1 MWSSKLVKAQLRSS
15 AEVII
20 IKRFLSEAIG
30 TFLILL
36 AVVGSGYMAS
46 NLTSDS
52 GIRLLIN
59 CVSTTLALYLAI
71 QLFKDLSGAHFNP
84 IISIISWLRK
94 ELRIVELVLD
104 LVGQLIGAI
113 AGVALANLS
122 FGSSALTF
130 STTSR
135 GGSGQFLGEIVASA
149 GLVVLVFSSWMKIS
163 IDRRPSLIAMWI
175 ASAYF
180 FTASTSFANPVVTV
194 GRMFTD
200 SYAGIKPH
208 SVTGFVLSQIIGGI
222 LAMGFVQMM
231 ERLK

>member
-1 MWSSKLVKAQLRSS
+1 MLFRS
-15 AEVII
+15 
-20 IKRFLSEAIG
+20 
-30 TFLILL
+30 
-36 AVVGSGYMAS
+36 
-46 NLTSDS
+46 
-52 GIRLLIN
+52 
-59 CVSTTLALYLAI
+59 
-71 QLFKDLSGAHFNP
+71 
-84 IISIISWLRK
+84 SIISWLRK
-94 ELRIVELVLD
+94 ELRSTELVLY

-163 IDRRPSLIAMWI
+163 IARRPSLIAMWI